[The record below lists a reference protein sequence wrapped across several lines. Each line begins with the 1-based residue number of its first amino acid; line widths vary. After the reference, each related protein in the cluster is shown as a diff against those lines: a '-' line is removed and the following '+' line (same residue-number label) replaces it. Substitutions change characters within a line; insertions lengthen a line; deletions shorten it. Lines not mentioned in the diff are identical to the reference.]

1 MDNSLELH
9 ELRQAWKELDQR
21 LRHQQDLNLQL
32 ATGDRVRRAKA
43 RLWPLLA
50 GQSLQALAGV
60 AMTVFFARFWIAH
73 LHEPLALAC
82 GLLMHAWSVALVVSA
97 VVELLLAVRI
107 NYAQPVLT
115 IQKYLGLLRYW
126 RTRVTPLL
134 GLAFWVLWLPLVEVL
149 AKWATGADIGLRF
162 MAWNLAVGIAGFA
175 ATLWWFRHLR
185 RRASRIADAIDADNA
200 GCGVQGAEALLAEIR
215 AFERP

>member
-1 MDNSLELH
+1 MDSTLELQ
-9 ELRQAWKELDQR
+9 ELRLAWKELDRR
-21 LRHQQDLNLQL
+21 LRQQQDLNLQV
-32 ATGDRVRRAKA
+32 ATEDRVRRARA
-43 RLWPLLA
+43 RLWPLVA
-50 GQSLQALAGV
+50 GQSVQALAGV

-73 LHEPLALAC
+73 LQEPLALAC

-97 VVELLLAVRI
+97 AMELLLALRI

-126 RTRVTPLL
+126 RTRVAPLL
-134 GLAFWVLWLPLVEVL
+134 GLAFWVLWVPLVEVL
-149 AKWATGADIGLRF
+149 WKWATGADIGLRF
-162 MAWNLAVGIAGFA
+162 MAWNLAAGAVGFA

-185 RRASRIADAIDADNA
+185 RRSSRFADAIDADNA
-200 GCGVQGAEALLAEIR
+200 GCGVRGAEALLAEIR